1 MSVPLYLAIIY
12 AHIDGFRTG
21 FHHFRSALAQKRCN
35 IPKHD
40 AVRPTWDGKNS
51 LCFTSREAG
60 QHLLD
65 FFASQ
70 PARSRLIFVPLQSGL
85 DYAILA
91 GGDVAPLGSDAI
103 TELHKVFDWAE
114 KSGRG

>member
-1 MSVPLYLAIIY
+1 MLTSTDFEQDFTISAAHSRKNGATFRNMMLYGPPGTGKTLFASRLAKQVSTYKI
-12 AHIDGFRTG
+12 
-21 FHHFRSALAQKRCN
+21 
-35 IPKHD
+35 
-40 AVRPTWDGKNS
+40 
-51 LCFTSREAG
+51 
-60 QHLLD
+60 